1 MEELDLKEILS
12 MFWEKKILIII
23 ITVLCMIIGGV
34 YSYFIMVPEY
44 TATTTIVLTKTDEK
58 TNAETGETT
67 ESITQTDVML
77 NQNLVA
83 TYSVIIKSNNILRE
97 VISNL
102 ENLKLSENSLRDSI
116 EVTAK
121 EDTEV
126 IEINVTD
133 INAKNATLIANEIS
147 EVFSRKVSEI
157 YKINN
162 VYVLDKAEVP
172 TAPSN
177 INHIRFILISAAVG
191 IIISC
196 GYVVIRNLFDNSIKK
211 KEDIEN
217 ALDMPVL
224 VSLDKSEGEQKVV
237 ISDKESKSILA
248 ESVRTLRTNLQFM
261 GKSKKTQT
269 ILVTST
275 TSGEGKSWVSSNLA
289 AAYAQTGKRT
299 ILVDSDMRKGS
310 INTIFDLPQ
319 TPGLSNYLSGVNIS
333 ENGLAEVLQKTEIE
347 NLYVI
352 TAGDIPPNPSEL
364 ILSDQMLKLFEDLE
378 TFADVIIFDGTPSLI
393 VTDSTI
399 LSRLVD
405 STVLVA
411 EYNRT
416 KKNDLKQIKESITK
430 VGGKIAGVVLNKIPV
445 KNKKGYGYGYAY
457 GYAYGY
463 INNDE
468 ARNIHEKAITKK
480 KSSKVKEAIISFFK
494 LIGAFFYKII
504 NTIYKFF
511 KAIIVM
517 IYRLI
522 KISCIFIKNLFKKAY
537 KKPKQFFN
545 ELSNKMEVY
554 IRNNEKKTTK
564 YNK

>member
-23 ITVLCMIIGGV
+23 ITILCMIIGGV

-399 LSRLVD
+399 LVD

-411 EYNRT
+411 EYNKT

-545 ELSNKMEVY
+545 GLSNKMEVY
-554 IRNNEKKTTK
+554 IRNNEKKATK